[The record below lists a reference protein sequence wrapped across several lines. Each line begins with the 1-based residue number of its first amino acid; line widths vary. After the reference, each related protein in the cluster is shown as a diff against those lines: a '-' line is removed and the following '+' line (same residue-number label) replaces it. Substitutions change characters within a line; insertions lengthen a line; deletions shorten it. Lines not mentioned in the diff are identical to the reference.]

1 MFAWAVEKKQK
12 RAGDAGRVTV
22 KVERPLSMS
31 SLWPEAVGTSQV
43 VSGEWGVFLGPLLTW
58 ACPTSLWADQFLC
71 VLQQSSS
78 INLKQKLKTVLSF
91 SFPELLLGQ
100 GPRHPG
106 GEQ

>member
-1 MFAWAVEKKQK
+1 M
-12 RAGDAGRVTV
+12 
-22 KVERPLSMS
+22 ERPLSMS

-100 GPRHPG
+100 GLRHPG

>member
-78 INLKQKLKTVLSF
+78 INLKQKLKTVSF